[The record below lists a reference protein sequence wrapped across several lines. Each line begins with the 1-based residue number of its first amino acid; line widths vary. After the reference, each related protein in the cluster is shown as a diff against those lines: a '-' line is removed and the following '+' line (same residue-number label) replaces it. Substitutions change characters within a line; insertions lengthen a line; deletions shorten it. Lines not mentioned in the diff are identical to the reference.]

1 MKTLYFDCTNGISG
15 DMLLKGL
22 MKISGAEKEIEEA
35 MKNER
40 LHGHHHHDGH
50 DHGHAHHHHDGHD
63 HGHAHH
69 HHGHEHEDHHHGHEH
84 HHDAHHHGHEEHG
97 HGRSWTKVRELI
109 SCSGFSEEARKT
121 ALNIYGS
128 IAEAE
133 AKTHGETLE
142 TIHFHEVGRDEAIKN
157 ALGIGMALAAIAPD
171 EIITSPIY
179 DGKGTIICSHGE
191 IPVPVPAVMALRE
204 KCSYEFR
211 QADVNTEMV
220 TPSGLAGIMG
230 IGAVAADRTLQQLLE
245 NGELI
250 MSTEARGSRDTGR
263 DGLKVYLIKTE

>member
-35 MKNER
+35 MKNAC
-40 LHGHHHHDGH
+40 LS
-50 DHGHAHHHHDGHD
+50 AHHHHDGHD

-69 HHGHEHEDHHHGHEH
+69 HHGHEHEDHHGHEHGEH

-121 ALNIYGS
+121 ALNIYGR

-171 EIITSPIY
+171 EILTSPIY
-179 DGKGTIICSHGE
+179 DGKGLS
-191 IPVPVPAVMALRE
+191 
-204 KCSYEFR
+204 
-211 QADVNTEMV
+211 
-220 TPSGLAGIMG
+220 
-230 IGAVAADRTLQQLLE
+230 
-245 NGELI
+245 LI
-250 MSTEARGSRDTGR
+250 H
-263 DGLKVYLIKTE
+263 I